1 MTKRILALSI
11 VLVMCLSLLPASA
24 MAFSPDNFK
33 VVPREIHIS
42 PPVPGI
48 DGRRVLPV
56 QIHFSAVE
64 NLASPENVH
73 FLEAYLSTSLQ
84 DGRSS
89 ESIRGLGMTLM
100 GPLKPDVPLDSNMWS
115 WSWDTHI
122 YRGDGVMAF
131 NVPLLEKD
139 ESQTVEKSLATGL
152 TEVNGLKV
160 GDQVTIRVET
170 VVNTS
175 SFPPEIVEELFPDG
189 PYVKSDP
196 ITFTIEEESK
206 YPKTITPGQ
215 EVRIAEPP
223 PQGLTFT
230 YDRKEH
236 TGVLSGEGYT
246 VSGAFSGTDVGNYT
260 GYAVLDQGW
269 IWTDGTTSPQ
279 MVLWQINPVRLSDV
293 TLDNNAFAYDGTK
306 KAPLITEVRA
316 GGLVLKRNEWKVE
329 GTVSETAVGKYS
341 MLVSSKNLNIIGYQ
355 SVSWSI
361 VEPCSYELSLPP
373 SLTTIG
379 EAAFAGDRSIPS
391 AYVPDTVSA
400 IGARAFADCTNLS
413 QLRLPKDCDIA
424 EGAFDGC
431 TALTT
436 VTAPAGGTAEK
447 WAKENG
453 CTFIAE

>member
-1 MTKRILALSI
+1 MTKRILALAI
-11 VLVMCLSLLPASA
+11 VLVMCLSLLPVCA
-24 MAFSPDNFK
+24 MAFSRDNYKPNVRKAEFK
-33 VVPREIHIS
+33 VPLRKA
-42 PPVPGI
+42 
-48 DGRRVLPV
+48 DGSRALPLKM
-56 QIHFSAVE
+56 HFNASE
-64 NLASPENVH
+64 NLSDPELVY
-73 FLEAYLSTSLQ
+73 FVEGTLQATLQ
-84 DGRSS
+84 DGRKA
-89 ESIRGLGMTLM
+89 ESISGLGMTLI

-115 WSWDTHI
+115 WSWSSTDFSGTGI
-122 YRGDGVMAF
+122 AYF
-131 NVPLLEKD
+131 EIPLLED
-139 ESQTVEKSLATGL
+139 GETQTVEQSLATGL

-160 GDQVTIRVET
+160 GDQVTVQLET

-175 SFPPEIVEELFPDG
+175 SFPPEFVEELFPDG

-196 ITFTIEEESK
+196 ITFTIEDESS

-215 EVRIAEPP
+215 EVRIAELPEVR
-223 PQGLTFT
+223 TFT

-246 VSGAFSGTDVGNYT
+246 VEGDFSATNAGDYT
-260 GYAVLDQGW
+260 GFAVLDPGW
-269 IWTDGTTSPQ
+269 IWPDGTTSPLT
-279 MVLWQINPVRLSDV
+279 VLWQIEPAEIDDV

-316 GGLVLKRNEWKVE
+316 GSLVLNRNEWKVE
-329 GTVSETAVGKYS
+329 GTVSETEPGKYS
-341 MLVSSKNLNIIGYQ
+341 MRVSSWTPNIIGYW

-361 VEPCSYELSLPP
+361 VEPCSYELSLPLN
-373 SLTTIG
+373 LTKIG
-379 EAAFAGDRSIPS
+379 EAAFAGNRSIPS

>member
-1 MTKRILALSI
+1 MTKRILALAI
-11 VLVMCLSLLPASA
+11 VLVMCLSLLSVSA

-33 VVPREIHIS
+33 PKVRKAEFKVPLKIA
-42 PPVPGI
+42 
-48 DGRRVLPV
+48 DGSRALPLKL
-56 QIHFSAVE
+56 HFNASE
-64 NLASPENVH
+64 NLSDPEAVY
-73 FLEAYLSTSLQ
+73 FVEGTLQATLQ
-84 DGRSS
+84 DGRKA
-89 ESIRGLGMTLM
+89 ESISGLGMTLN

-115 WSWDTHI
+115 WSWSSTDFSGTGI
-122 YRGDGVMAF
+122 AYF
-131 NVPLLEKD
+131 EIPLLED
-139 ESQTVEKSLATGL
+139 GETQTVEQSLATGL

-160 GDQVTIRVET
+160 GDQVTVQLET

-175 SFPPEIVEELFPDG
+175 SFPPEFVEEVFPDG
-189 PYVKSDP
+189 PVVSSDP
-196 ITFTIEEESK
+196 ITFTIEDESK

-215 EVRIAEPP
+215 EARIAEPP

-246 VSGAFSGTDVGNYT
+246 VSGAFSGTDVGDYT
-260 GYAVLDQGW
+260 GFAVLDQGW
-269 IWTDGTTSPQ
+269 IWTDGTTSPLT
-279 MVLWQINPVRLSDV
+279 VLWQINPAVISDV

-329 GTVSETAVGKYS
+329 GDVSATAVGKYS

-361 VEPCSYELSLPP
+361 VEPCSYELSLPLN
-373 SLTTIG
+373 LTKIG
-379 EAAFAGDRSIPS
+379 EAAFAGNRSIPS

-424 EGAFDGC
+424 DGAFDGC

>member
-1 MTKRILALSI
+1 MTKRILAFAI
-11 VLVMCLSLLPASA
+11 VLVMCLSLLPVSA

-33 VVPREIHIS
+33 PKIRKAEFKVPLKIAAGSRA
-42 PPVPGI
+42 
-48 DGRRVLPV
+48 LPLKL
-56 QIHFSAVE
+56 HFNASE
-64 NLASPENVH
+64 NLSDPELVH
-73 FLEAYLSTSLQ
+73 FVEGTLQATLQ
-84 DGRSS
+84 DGRKA
-89 ESIRGLGMTLM
+89 ESIRRLGMTLI
-100 GPLKPDVPLDSNMWS
+100 GPVKPDVPLDSNMWS
-115 WSWDTHI
+115 WSWSSTDFSGTGI
-122 YRGDGVMAF
+122 ACF
-131 NVPLLEKD
+131 EIPLLED
-139 ESQTVEKSLATGL
+139 GETQTVEQSPATGM

-160 GDQVTIRVET
+160 GDQVTVQLET

-175 SFPPEIVEELFPDG
+175 SFPPEFVEEVFPDG

-206 YPKTITPGQ
+206 YPKIITPGQ
-215 EVRIAEPP
+215 EARIAELPEVR
-223 PQGLTFT
+223 TFT

-246 VSGAFSGTDVGNYT
+246 VEGEFSATNAGDYT
-260 GYAVLDQGW
+260 CFAVLDPGW
-269 IWTDGTTSPQ
+269 IWPDGITYPLT
-279 MVLWQINPVRLSDV
+279 VLWQIEPAVISDV

-341 MLVSSKNLNIIGYQ
+341 MLVSSKNQNIIGYQ

-361 VEPCSYELSLPP
+361 VEPCSYELSLPQ

-424 EGAFDGC
+424 DGAFDGC

>member
-1 MTKRILALSI
+1 MTKRILALAI
-11 VLVMCLSLLPASA
+11 VLVMCLSLLPVCA
-24 MAFSPDNFK
+24 MAFSRDNYKPNVRKAEFK
-33 VVPREIHIS
+33 VPLRKA
-42 PPVPGI
+42 
-48 DGRRVLPV
+48 DGSRALPLKM
-56 QIHFSAVE
+56 HFNASE
-64 NLASPENVH
+64 NLSDPELVY
-73 FLEAYLSTSLQ
+73 FVEGTLQATLQ
-84 DGRSS
+84 DGRKA
-89 ESIRGLGMTLM
+89 ESISGLGMTLI

-115 WSWDTHI
+115 WSWSSTDFSGTGI
-122 YRGDGVMAF
+122 AYF
-131 NVPLLEKD
+131 EIPLLED
-139 ESQTVEKSLATGL
+139 GETQTVEQSLATGM

-160 GDQVTIRVET
+160 GDQVTVQLET

-175 SFPPEIVEELFPDG
+175 SFPPEFVEELFPDG

-196 ITFTIEEESK
+196 ITFTIEDESS

-215 EVRIAEPP
+215 EVRIAELPEVR
-223 PQGLTFT
+223 TFT

-246 VSGAFSGTDVGNYT
+246 VEGDFSATNAGDYT
-260 GYAVLDQGW
+260 GFAVLDPGW
-269 IWTDGTTSPQ
+269 IWPDGTTSPLT
-279 MVLWQINPVRLSDV
+279 VLWQIEPAEIDDV

-316 GGLVLKRNEWKVE
+316 GSLVLNRNEWKVE
-329 GTVSETAVGKYS
+329 GTVSETEPGKYS
-341 MLVSSKNLNIIGYQ
+341 MRVSSWTPNIIGYW

-361 VEPCSYELSLPP
+361 VEPCSYELSLPLN
-373 SLTTIG
+373 LTKIG
-379 EAAFAGDRSIPS
+379 EAAFAGNRSIPS

>member
-1 MTKRILALSI
+1 MTKRILALAI
-11 VLVMCLSLLPASA
+11 VLVMCLSLLPVCA
-24 MAFSPDNFK
+24 MAFSRDNYKPNVRKAEFK
-33 VVPREIHIS
+33 VPLRKA
-42 PPVPGI
+42 
-48 DGRRVLPV
+48 DGSRALPLKM
-56 QIHFSAVE
+56 HFNASE
-64 NLASPENVH
+64 NLSDPELVY
-73 FLEAYLSTSLQ
+73 FVEGTLQATLQ
-84 DGRSS
+84 DGRKA
-89 ESIRGLGMTLM
+89 ESISGLGMTLI

-115 WSWDTHI
+115 WSWSSTDFSGTGI
-122 YRGDGVMAF
+122 AYF
-131 NVPLLEKD
+131 EIPLLED
-139 ESQTVEKSLATGL
+139 GETQTVEQSPATGM

-160 GDQVTIRVET
+160 GDQVTVQLET

-175 SFPPEIVEELFPDG
+175 SFPPEFVEELFPDG

-196 ITFTIEEESK
+196 ITFTIEDESS

-215 EVRIAEPP
+215 EVRIAELPEVR
-223 PQGLTFT
+223 TFT

-246 VSGAFSGTDVGNYT
+246 VEGDFSATNAGDYT
-260 GYAVLDQGW
+260 GFAVLDPGW
-269 IWTDGTTSPQ
+269 IWPDGTTSPLT
-279 MVLWQINPVRLSDV
+279 VLWQIEPAEIDDV

-316 GGLVLKRNEWKVE
+316 GSLVLNRNEWKVE
-329 GTVSETAVGKYS
+329 GTVSETEPGKYS
-341 MLVSSKNLNIIGYQ
+341 MRVSSWTPNIIGYW

-361 VEPCSYELSLPP
+361 VEPCSYELSLPLN
-373 SLTTIG
+373 LTKIG
-379 EAAFAGDRSIPS
+379 EAAFAGNRSIPS

>member
-1 MTKRILALSI
+1 MTKRILAFAI
-11 VLVMCLSLLPASA
+11 VLVMCLSLLPVSA

-33 VVPREIHIS
+33 PKIRKAEFKVPLKIAAGSRA
-42 PPVPGI
+42 
-48 DGRRVLPV
+48 LPLKL
-56 QIHFSAVE
+56 HFNASE
-64 NLASPENVH
+64 NLSDPELVH
-73 FLEAYLSTSLQ
+73 FVEGTLQATLQ
-84 DGRSS
+84 DGRKA
-89 ESIRGLGMTLM
+89 ESIRRLGMTLI
-100 GPLKPDVPLDSNMWS
+100 GPVKPDVPLDSNMWS
-115 WSWDTHI
+115 WSWSSTDFSGTGI
-122 YRGDGVMAF
+122 ACF
-131 NVPLLEKD
+131 EIPLLED
-139 ESQTVEKSLATGL
+139 GETQTVEQSPATGM

-160 GDQVTIRVET
+160 GDQVTVQLET

-175 SFPPEIVEELFPDG
+175 SFPPEFVEEVFPDG

-206 YPKTITPGQ
+206 YPKIITPGQ
-215 EVRIAEPP
+215 EARIAELPEVR
-223 PQGLTFT
+223 TFT

-246 VSGAFSGTDVGNYT
+246 VEGEFSATNAGDYT
-260 GYAVLDQGW
+260 CFAVLDPGW
-269 IWTDGTTSPQ
+269 IWPDGTTSPLT
-279 MVLWQINPVRLSDV
+279 VLWQIKPAVIDDV

-316 GGLVLKRNEWKVE
+316 GSLVLNRNEWKVE
-329 GTVSETAVGKYS
+329 GTFSETAVGKYS
-341 MLVSSKNLNIIGYQ
+341 MRVSSWTPNIIGYQ

-361 VEPCSYELSLPP
+361 VEPCSYALSLPQ
-373 SLTTIG
+373 SLTAIG

-391 AYVPDTVSA
+391 ACVPDTVSA

-431 TALTT
+431 TALTS

>member
-1 MTKRILALSI
+1 MTKRILALAI
-11 VLVMCLSLLPASA
+11 VLVMCLSLLPVSA
-24 MAFSPDNFK
+24 MAFSPDIIFK

-56 QIHFSAVE
+56 QIHFSAEE

-115 WSWDTHI
+115 WSWNTHI

-139 ESQTVEKSLATGL
+139 ESQTVEQSPATGM

-170 VVNTS
+170 VVNTD
-175 SFPPEIVEELFPDG
+175 SFPPAVVEELFPDG

-196 ITFTIEEESK
+196 ITITIEDESK
-206 YPKTITPGQ
+206 YPKIITPGQ
-215 EVRIAEPP
+215 EARIAELPEVR
-223 PQGLTFT
+223 TFT

-246 VSGAFSGTDVGNYT
+246 VEGDFSATNAGDYT
-260 GYAVLDQGW
+260 CFAVLDPGW
-269 IWTDGTTSPQ
+269 IWPDGTTSAL

-316 GGLVLKRNEWKVE
+316 GGLVLTRNEWKVE

-341 MLVSSKNLNIIGYQ
+341 MLVSSKNQNIIGYQ

-361 VEPCSYELSLPP
+361 VEPCSYELSLPQ

-424 EGAFDGC
+424 DGAFDGC

-453 CTFIAE
+453 CTFIVE

>member
-1 MTKRILALSI
+1 MTKRILAFAI
-11 VLVMCLSLLPASA
+11 VLVMCLSLLPVSA
-24 MAFSPDNFK
+24 MAFSRDNYKPNVRKAEFK
-33 VVPREIHIS
+33 VPLRKA
-42 PPVPGI
+42 
-48 DGRRVLPV
+48 DGSRALPLKL
-56 QIHFSAVE
+56 HFNASE
-64 NLASPENVH
+64 NLSDPELVH
-73 FLEAYLSTSLQ
+73 FVEGTLQATLQ
-84 DGRSS
+84 DGRKA
-89 ESIRGLGMTLM
+89 ESISGLGMTLN

-115 WSWDTHI
+115 WSWSSTDFSGTGI
-122 YRGDGVMAF
+122 AYF
-131 NVPLLEKD
+131 EIPLLEKD

-160 GDQVTIRVET
+160 GDQVTVQLET

-175 SFPPEIVEELFPDG
+175 SFPPEFVEELFPDG

-196 ITFTIEEESK
+196 ITFTIEDESK

-215 EVRIAEPP
+215 EARIAELPEVR
-223 PQGLTFT
+223 TFT

-236 TGVLSGEGYT
+236 QGVVSGEGYT
-246 VSGAFSGTDVGNYT
+246 VEGDFSATNAGDYT
-260 GYAVLDQGW
+260 CFAVLDQGW
-269 IWTDGTTSPQ
+269 IWPDGTTSPLT
-279 MVLWQINPVRLSDV
+279 VLWQIEPAEINDV

-316 GGLVLKRNEWKVE
+316 GSLVLNRNEWKVE
-329 GTVSETAVGKYS
+329 GTVSETEPGKYS
-341 MLVSSKNLNIIGYQ
+341 MRVSSWTPNIIGYW

-361 VEPCSYELSLPP
+361 VEPCSYELSLPLN
-373 SLTTIG
+373 LTKIG
-379 EAAFAGDRSIPS
+379 EAAFAGNRSIPS

-453 CTFIAE
+453 YTFIAE

>member
-1 MTKRILALSI
+1 MTKRILALAI
-11 VLVMCLSLLPASA
+11 VLVMCLSLLSVSA

-33 VVPREIHIS
+33 PKVRKAEFKVPLKIA
-42 PPVPGI
+42 
-48 DGRRVLPV
+48 DGSRALPLKL
-56 QIHFSAVE
+56 HFNASE
-64 NLASPENVH
+64 NLSDPEAVH
-73 FLEAYLSTSLQ
+73 FVEGTLQATLQ
-84 DGRSS
+84 DGRKA
-89 ESIRGLGMTLM
+89 ESIRRLGMTLV
-100 GPLKPDVPLDSNMWS
+100 GPVKPDVPLDSNMWS
-115 WSWDTHI
+115 WSWSSTDFSGTGI
-122 YRGDGVMAF
+122 AYF
-131 NVPLLEKD
+131 EIPLLED
-139 ESQTVEKSLATGL
+139 GETQTVEQSPATGM

-160 GDQVTIRVET
+160 GDQVTVQLET
-170 VVNTS
+170 VVNTD
-175 SFPPEIVEELFPDG
+175 SFPPAVVEELFPDG

-196 ITFTIEEESK
+196 ITFTIEDESK
-206 YPKTITPGQ
+206 YPKIITPGQ
-215 EVRIAEPP
+215 EARIAELPEVR
-223 PQGLTFT
+223 TFT

-246 VSGAFSGTDVGNYT
+246 VGLTYPLT
-260 GYAVLDQGW
+260 
-269 IWTDGTTSPQ
+269 
-279 MVLWQINPVRLSDV
+279 VLWQIEPAEISDV

-316 GGLVLKRNEWKVE
+316 GGLVLKQNEWKVE

-361 VEPCSYELSLPP
+361 VEPCSYELSLPQ

-424 EGAFDGC
+424 DGAFDGC